1 MQLNI
6 HDSTLKRVG
15 FINNN
20 LPDALHYFDDNWH
33 RYLAEGTST
42 FDFSVNKVNS
52 SYALLTLQSY
62 ISFTYDG
69 EDYLFNIIN
78 IEQDHYSMHLQCENL
93 NLELISEE
101 VGAYG
106 NTKRHSIVWYL
117 KNVAK
122 ITNDFVE
129 IGNNPF
135 PLNDEDSSNPIL
147 SFDSTDTKLARI
159 ISICNSFNA
168 EFQFRTQL
176 KNDGTLQNI
185 TIDLYKE
192 EGVGQKRKD
201 VTLYYGK
208 NIAGIT
214 SKADRT
220 STFFNATTVTDSK
233 NKFNWLSVEGK
244 HYNSDGQLEFYKNA
258 GDNTAY
264 APLSRDMFPSQL
276 KSSSS
281 DRYTRKNL
289 SIEATSANS
298 LWDYAVSQFKLYA
311 YPQMTYEVSVAVNAV
326 TSALGNDRKLDIGD
340 TIIVQDSTFDK
351 SDGGLIL
358 SARVSE
364 QEISFTNPHNNKI
377 TFTNFVRLKSEISAD
392 LYGRMK
398 DLVDQ
403 NTPYK
408 AEVETT
414 NGLQFKNG
422 KGSTTLTA
430 RIYFG
435 SDSTETKAD
444 SYEWTKDGT
453 LVANVQ
459 EITVDASE
467 IDGKAV
473 YAYKATVNE
482 KVVGTA
488 SVTITNVNDGER
500 GPQGLKGDPGATGI
514 PGQAGADGKT
524 SYLHIA
530 YATNSTGTSGFDV
543 SNATGKTYI
552 GQYTDFTIA
561 DSTDPSKYTW
571 SLIKGD
577 KGDKGDTGPQGP
589 QGERGIAGAT
599 GATGSPG
606 PKGAD
611 GRSSYIHIKY
621 APVINPTDSQ
631 ITDTPNAY
639 IGVYTDYNQADST
652 SASAYTW
659 SKWQGEDGANGVAG
673 AKGADGRTTYVHF
686 AYANSTNG
694 QTNFSTSYFDGALYM
709 GTLTDYTQTDS
720 TNYAAYT
727 WSRLKGD
734 KGDKGDQGIQG
745 IQGVDGRQGIPGP
758 KGADGKTQ
766 YTHIAYANSADGV
779 TNFSTSDS
787 NRAYIGMYV
796 DFNIDD
802 STTPSDYSWTLVK
815 GADGTQGTPGK
826 AGADGKTPYFHTAWS
841 YSADGTDKFT
851 TTYPN
856 LNLLVNSSAKTKDG
870 FFKDFGKVEN
880 GYGEVTLEG
889 TNGWDGRSLFDGF
902 SIYPRDYKPGDKYTM
917 SMDIM
922 FTSWNFPAGTY
933 LDEFWMGQR
942 YTYGGGIWSWKSICT
957 INLPRDPSKMLNQWI
972 RITQTSTIP
981 PYEDPAVN
989 TETILS
995 TIFRGPSKASFTMR
1009 VRKPK
1014 QEPGSIATLHMP
1026 SASEV
1031 TTADWPSYIGQYTDF
1046 TQADSTNPSDYTW
1059 SLIRGNDG
1067 KDGANGK
1074 DGIAGKD
1081 GVGIKTTVIT
1091 YALSS
1096 SGTDKPVTGWTSQV
1110 PSLVKGQYLWTKT
1123 VWTYTDSSSE
1133 TGYSVTYIAKD
1144 GNNGNDGIAG
1154 KDGVGIKTT
1163 TITYAGSTS
1172 GTTVP
1177 NTGWT
1182 STVPTVAAGSYLWTK
1197 TVWAYTD
1204 NTIETG
1210 YSVGKMG
1217 NTGPAGPAGS
1227 NGNPGKVV
1235 SDTEPTTKFVGLT
1248 WKYSGIT
1255 AVDAYDGTNIQ
1266 PNTEYYWNGK
1276 NWVIYLINA
1285 QNIDVEKLTALT
1297 ANLGDATAG
1306 SLTVEKGATGGIAV
1320 KDGLVKS
1327 WDISKMTDPNYPDGY
1342 SYTSMG
1348 VALDSGGL
1356 TFYSAGYGHTLDKG
1370 GVIDSQ
1376 YKVASL
1382 QAIASN
1388 GRNSIGTGLVL
1399 NATNSNFPFTIN
1411 GNIDVI
1417 GGIRQTSKTASVTI
1431 GAGLILS
1438 LERRGDMVEAT
1449 LSGSI
1454 NSPLS
1459 SNTNF
1464 TVGTIPVGY
1473 RPNSTAYIMVHMTS
1487 SVNSSHID
1495 VGTNGVC
1502 TWWGTSTNTGAP
1514 RGHQMWFTNDSL
1526 PN

>member
-340 TIIVQDSTFDK
+340 TIIVQDKTFDK

-364 QEISFTNPHNNKI
+364 QEISFTNPHDNKI
-377 TFTNFVRLKSEISAD
+377 TFTNFVKLKSEISAD

-444 SYEWTKDGT
+444 SYEWRKDGT

-488 SVTITNVNDGER
+488 SVTITNVNDG
-500 GPQGLKGDPGATGI
+500 ATGI
-514 PGQAGADGKT
+514 PGQPGADGKT

-530 YATNSTGTSGFDV
+530 YATNSTGTTGFDV

-552 GQYTDFTIA
+552 GQYTDFTSA

-599 GATGSPG
+599 GKTGSPG

-734 KGDKGDQGIQG
+734 KGDKGDQGVQG

-779 TNFSTSDS
+779 TDFSTSDS

-796 DFNIDD
+796 DFNVND

-841 YSADGTDKFT
+841 YSADGTDGFT
-851 TTYPN
+851 TVYPN
-856 LNLLVNSSAKTKDG
+856 LNLLTG
-870 FFKDFGKVEN
+870 
-880 GYGEVTLEG
+880 
-889 TNGWDGRSLFDGF
+889 
-902 SIYPRDYKPGDKYTM
+902 
-917 SMDIM
+917 
-922 FTSWNFPAGTY
+922 
-933 LDEFWMGQR
+933 
-942 YTYGGGIWSWKSICT
+942 
-957 INLPRDPSKMLNQWI
+957 
-972 RITQTSTIP
+972 TSTKVVQATDWNMQVADIK
-981 PYEDPAVN
+981 YDKSLGGDLCASVMINNADHASALVQGSATIMIETFDKSGKSLTTVYGNSVSYNANGLSQCYVRIDDN
-989 TETILS
+989 TAS
-995 TIFRGPSKASFTMR
+995 VKVVIFTNNMLQNAFYSRLKIEKGTT
-1009 VRKPK
+1009 
-1014 QEPGSIATLHMP
+1014 ATPHMP

-1031 TTADWPSYIGQYTDF
+1031 TTADWSSYIGQYTDF
-1046 TQADSTNPSDYTW
+1046 TQSDSTNPSAYTW

-1067 KDGANGK
+1067 ERGPQG
-1074 DGIAGKD
+1074 
-1081 GVGIKTTVIT
+1081 
-1091 YALSS
+1091 L
-1096 SGTDKPVTGWTSQV
+1096 
-1110 PSLVKGQYLWTKT
+1110 KG
-1123 VWTYTDSSSE
+1123 D
-1133 TGYSVTYIAKD
+1133 
-1144 GNNGNDGIAG
+1144 
-1154 KDGVGIKTT
+1154 
-1163 TITYAGSTS
+1163 
-1172 GTTVP
+1172 P
-1177 NTGWT
+1177 
-1182 STVPTVAAGSYLWTK
+1182 
-1197 TVWAYTD
+1197 
-1204 NTIETG
+1204 
-1210 YSVGKMG
+1210 
-1217 NTGPAGPAGS
+1217 
-1227 NGNPGKVV
+1227 
-1235 SDTEPTTKFVGLT
+1235 
-1248 WKYSGIT
+1248 
-1255 AVDAYDGTNIQ
+1255 
-1266 PNTEYYWNGK
+1266 
-1276 NWVIYLINA
+1276 
-1285 QNIDVEKLTALT
+1285 
-1297 ANLGDATAG
+1297 
-1306 SLTVEKGATGGIAV
+1306 GATGIPGQPGADGKTSYLHIA
-1320 KDGLVKS
+1320 
-1327 WDISKMTDPNYPDGY
+1327 Y
-1342 SYTSMG
+1342 
-1348 VALDSGGL
+1348 
-1356 TFYSAGYGHTLDKG
+1356 
-1370 GVIDSQ
+1370 
-1376 YKVASL
+1376 
-1382 QAIASN
+1382 
-1388 GRNSIGTGLVL
+1388 
-1399 NATNSNFPFTIN
+1399 ATNSTGTTGFDVSNATGKTYIGQYTDFTSA
-1411 GNIDVI
+1411 DS
-1417 GGIRQTSKTASVTI
+1417 TDPSKYTWS
-1431 GAGLILS
+1431 LIK
-1438 LERRGDMVEAT
+1438 GDK
-1449 LSGSI
+1449 GDK
-1454 NSPLS
+1454 
-1459 SNTNF
+1459 
-1464 TVGTIPVGY
+1464 G
-1473 RPNSTAYIMVHMTS
+1473 
-1487 SVNSSHID
+1487 D
-1495 VGTNGVC
+1495 
-1502 TWWGTSTNTGAP
+1502 TG
-1514 RGHQMWFTNDSL
+1514 
-1526 PN
+1526 

>member
-78 IEQDHYSMHLQCENL
+78 IEQDHYSIHLQCENL

-135 PLNDEDSSNPIL
+135 PLNDEDFSNPIL

-340 TIIVQDSTFDK
+340 TIIVQDKTFDK
-351 SDGGLIL
+351 SEGGLIL

-403 NTPYK
+403 NTPYRS
-408 AEVETT
+408 ELETT
-414 NGLQFKNG
+414 NGVQFKNSA
-422 KGSTTLTA
+422 GSTTLTA

-444 SYEWTKDGT
+444 SYSWTKDGT

-488 SVTITNVNDGER
+488 SVTITNVNDGE
-500 GPQGLKGDPGATGI
+500 
-514 PGQAGADGKT
+514 
-524 SYLHIA
+524 
-530 YATNSTGTSGFDV
+530 N
-543 SNATGKTYI
+543 
-552 GQYTDFTIA
+552 
-561 DSTDPSKYTW
+561 
-571 SLIKGD
+571 
-577 KGDKGDTGPQGP
+577 
-589 QGERGIAGAT
+589 
-599 GATGSPG
+599 
-606 PKGAD
+606 
-611 GRSSYIHIKY
+611 
-621 APVINPTDSQ
+621 
-631 ITDTPNAY
+631 
-639 IGVYTDYNQADST
+639 
-652 SASAYTW
+652 
-659 SKWQGEDGANGVAG
+659 
-673 AKGADGRTTYVHF
+673 
-686 AYANSTNG
+686 
-694 QTNFSTSYFDGALYM
+694 
-709 GTLTDYTQTDS
+709 
-720 TNYAAYT
+720 
-727 WSRLKGD
+727 
-734 KGDKGDQGIQG
+734 
-745 IQGVDGRQGIPGP
+745 
-758 KGADGKTQ
+758 
-766 YTHIAYANSADGV
+766 
-779 TNFSTSDS
+779 
-787 NRAYIGMYV
+787 
-796 DFNIDD
+796 
-802 STTPSDYSWTLVK
+802 
-815 GADGTQGTPGK
+815 GADGTNGT
-826 AGADGKTPYFHTAWS
+826 
-841 YSADGTDKFT
+841 
-851 TTYPN
+851 
-856 LNLLVNSSAKTKDG
+856 
-870 FFKDFGKVEN
+870 
-880 GYGEVTLEG
+880 
-889 TNGWDGRSLFDGF
+889 DGRSVTG
-902 SIYPRDYKPGDKYTM
+902 IEQKYQ
-917 SMDIM
+917 
-922 FTSWNFPAGTY
+922 
-933 LDEFWMGQR
+933 L
-942 YTYGGGIWSWKSICT
+942 
-957 INLPRDPSKMLNQWI
+957 
-972 RITQTSTIP
+972 TQTAEIP
-981 PYEDPAVN
+981 VNPWEDEVW
-989 TETILS
+989 L
-995 TIFRGPSKASFTMR
+995 PSI
-1009 VRKPK
+1009 PK
-1014 QEPGSIATLHMP
+1014 MTAT
-1026 SASEV
+1026 
-1031 TTADWPSYIGQYTDF
+1031 
-1046 TQADSTNPSDYTW
+1046 N
-1059 SLIRGNDG
+1059 
-1067 KDGANGK
+1067 K
-1074 DGIAGKD
+1074 
-1081 GVGIKTTVIT
+1081 
-1091 YALSS
+1091 
-1096 SGTDKPVTGWTSQV
+1096 
-1110 PSLVKGQYLWTKT
+1110 YLW
-1123 VWTYTDSSSE
+1123 
-1133 TGYSVTYIAKD
+1133 SVTRTTFNQAPLTQDIVEQKAVYGD
-1144 GNNGNDGIAG
+1144 SGENGSD
-1154 KDGVGIKTT
+1154 
-1163 TITYAGSTS
+1163 
-1172 GTTVP
+1172 
-1177 NTGWT
+1177 
-1182 STVPTVAAGSYLWTK
+1182 
-1197 TVWAYTD
+1197 
-1204 NTIETG
+1204 
-1210 YSVGKMG
+1210 
-1217 NTGPAGPAGS
+1217 
-1227 NGNPGKVV
+1227 GNPGKVV
-1235 SDTEPTTKFVGLT
+1235 SDTEPTTKFKGLT
-1248 WKYSGIT
+1248 WKYSGV
-1255 AVDAYDGTNIQ
+1255 VDMTLGDGTKILAG
-1266 PNTEYYWNGK
+1266 TEYYWDGTV
-1276 NWVIYLINA
+1276 WALYEINA
-1285 QNIDVEKLTALT
+1285 HNINGD
-1297 ANLGDATAG
+1297 NLSVTNGNF
-1306 SLTVEKGATGGIAV
+1306 
-1320 KDGLVKS
+1320 KDGKIESTWGGNGVNGTTTIEGSHLQ
-1327 WDISKMTDPNYPDGY
+1327 IY
-1342 SYTSMG
+1342 SSNSTTNTENTI
-1348 VALDSGGL
+1348 ALDNLQGFAQVYTDHNTGRTITVQASFQGFFVSDSTGPFVRV
-1356 TFYSAGYGHTLDKG
+1356 TPNGIKTSSDK
-1370 GVIDSQ
+1370 S
-1376 YKVASL
+1376 Y
-1382 QAIASN
+1382 
-1388 GRNSIGTGLVL
+1388 NS
-1399 NATNSNFPFTIN
+1399 F
-1411 GNIDVI
+1411 
-1417 GGIRQTSKTASVTI
+1417 QI
-1431 GAGLILS
+1431 GAGITMN

-1454 NSPLS
+1454 NYPLT
-1459 SNTNF
+1459 SNTKF
-1464 TVGTIPVGY
+1464 SVGLIPVGY
-1473 RPNSTAYIMVHMTS
+1473 RPNRTAYIMVHMTGS
-1487 SVNSSHID
+1487 INSSHID
-1495 VGTNGVC
+1495 VEPNGVC

-1514 RGHQMWFTNDSL
+1514 RGCQMWFTDDPLLN
-1526 PN
+1526 

>member
-42 FDFSVNKVNS
+42 FDFSVNKINS

-340 TIIVQDSTFDK
+340 TIIVQDKTFDK

-364 QEISFTNPHNNKI
+364 QEISFTNPHDNKI
-377 TFTNFVRLKSEISAD
+377 TFTNFVKLKSEISAD

-403 NTPYK
+403 NTPYR
-408 AEVETT
+408 AELETT
-414 NGLQFKNG
+414 NGVQFKNSA
-422 KGSTTLTA
+422 GSTTLTA

-444 SYEWTKDGT
+444 SYSWTKDGT

-488 SVTITNVNDGER
+488 SVTITNVNDGAQ

-530 YATNSTGTSGFDV
+530 YATNSTGMAGFDV

-552 GQYTDFTIA
+552 GQYTDFTSA

-599 GATGSPG
+599 GAIGSPG

-766 YTHIAYANSADGV
+766 YTHIAYANSADGK
-779 TNFSTSDS
+779 TDFSTSDS
-787 NRAYIGMYV
+787 NRTYIGMYV
-796 DFNIDD
+796 DFNVND
-802 STTPSDYSWTLVK
+802 SNTPSDYSWTLVK

-826 AGADGKTPYFHTAWS
+826 PGTDGKTPYFHTAWS
-841 YSADGTDKFT
+841 YSADGTDGFT
-851 TTYPN
+851 TVYPN
-856 LNLLVNSSAKTKDG
+856 LNLLDGTKDFSG
-870 FFKDFGKVEN
+870 VWWSHDEWETDGTYKGLTVKKRIWQWQGISKPFTAQKDGVYTFSAYVKGSGSTATVYRFVNCWDIN
-880 GYGEVTLEG
+880 GNEKWLALNALMGNSFDWLRDSFTVNLKTGDTL
-889 TNGWDGRSLFDGF
+889 N
-902 SIYPRDYKPGDKYTM
+902 PRYEISG
-917 SMDIM
+917 
-922 FTSWNFPAGTY
+922 AGT
-933 LDEFWMGQR
+933 D
-942 YTYGGGIWSWKSICT
+942 SIVWT
-957 INLPRDPSKMLNQWI
+957 AGHKWEEGSVA
-972 RITQTSTIP
+972 T
-981 PYEDPAVN
+981 PY
-989 TETILS
+989 
-995 TIFRGPSKASFTMR
+995 
-1009 VRKPK
+1009 
-1014 QEPGSIATLHMP
+1014 MP
-1026 SASEV
+1026 SSSEV
-1031 TTADWPSYIGQYTDF
+1031 TTADWPSYIGQYTDH
-1046 TQADSTNPSDYTW
+1046 TKADKTNPSDYTW

-1067 KDGANGK
+1067 KDGATGK
-1074 DGIAGKD
+1074 DGAAGKD

-1123 VWTYTDSSSE
+1123 VWTYTDNSSE

-1172 GTTVP
+1172 GTTPP

-1204 NTIETG
+1204 NTSETG
-1210 YSVGKMG
+1210 YSVAKMGNNGETGPQGPQG
-1217 NTGPAGPAGS
+1217 NTGPQGPIGPAGS

-1235 SDTEPTTKFVGLT
+1235 SDTEPTTKFKGLT
-1248 WKYSGIT
+1248 WKYSGV
-1255 AVDAYDGTNIQ
+1255 VDMTLGDGTKILTG
-1266 PNTEYYWNGK
+1266 TEYYWNGTV
-1276 NWVIYLINA
+1276 WALYEINA
-1285 QNIDVEKLTALT
+1285 HNINGD
-1297 ANLGDATAG
+1297 NLSVTNGTF
-1306 SLTVEKGATGGIAV
+1306 
-1320 KDGLVKS
+1320 KDGKIESIWGENGVKGTTTIEGS
-1327 WDISKMTDPNYPDGY
+1327 HLQIHSSDSTTNTENTVAIDNRQGYAQVYTERNTGRVITVQASFQGFFVSDSTGPYVRVTPNGIKTSSDK
-1342 SYTSMG
+1342 SY
-1348 VALDSGGL
+1348 
-1356 TFYSAGYGHTLDKG
+1356 
-1370 GVIDSQ
+1370 
-1376 YKVASL
+1376 
-1382 QAIASN
+1382 
-1388 GRNSIGTGLVL
+1388 NS
-1399 NATNSNFPFTIN
+1399 F
-1411 GNIDVI
+1411 
-1417 GGIRQTSKTASVTI
+1417 QI
-1431 GAGLILS
+1431 GAGITIN
-1438 LERRGDMVEAT
+1438 LERRGDIVEAT

-1454 NSPLS
+1454 NYPLT
-1459 SNTNF
+1459 SNTKF
-1464 TVGTIPVGY
+1464 SVGLIPVGY
-1473 RPNSTAYIMVHMTS
+1473 RPNRTAYIMVHMTGS
-1487 SVNSSHID
+1487 INSSHID
-1495 VGTNGVC
+1495 VEPNGVC
-1502 TWWGTSTNTGAP
+1502 IWWGTSTNTGAP
-1514 RGHQMWFTNDSL
+1514 RGHQLWFTDDPLLN
-1526 PN
+1526 

>member
-42 FDFSVNKVNS
+42 FDFSVNKINS

-122 ITNDFVE
+122 ITDDFVE

-220 STFFNATTVTDSK
+220 ATFFNATTVTDSK

-326 TSALGNDRKLDIGD
+326 TSALGNDRRLDIGD
-340 TIIVQDSTFDK
+340 TIIVQDKTFDK

-444 SYEWTKDGT
+444 SYEWRKDGT

-488 SVTITNVNDGER
+488 SVTITNVNDG
-500 GPQGLKGDPGATGI
+500 ATGI

-530 YATNSTGTSGFDV
+530 YATNSTGTAGFDV

-552 GQYTDFTIA
+552 GQYTDFTSA

-577 KGDKGDTGPQGP
+577 KGDKGDTGN
-589 QGERGIAGAT
+589 
-599 GATGSPG
+599 
-606 PKGAD
+606 D
-611 GRSSYIHIKY
+611 GR
-621 APVINPTDSQ
+621 
-631 ITDTPNAY
+631 
-639 IGVYTDYNQADST
+639 
-652 SASAYTW
+652 
-659 SKWQGEDGANGVAG
+659 
-673 AKGADGRTTYVHF
+673 
-686 AYANSTNG
+686 
-694 QTNFSTSYFDGALYM
+694 
-709 GTLTDYTQTDS
+709 
-720 TNYAAYT
+720 
-727 WSRLKGD
+727 
-734 KGDKGDQGIQG
+734 
-745 IQGVDGRQGIPGP
+745 
-758 KGADGKTQ
+758 
-766 YTHIAYANSADGV
+766 
-779 TNFSTSDS
+779 
-787 NRAYIGMYV
+787 
-796 DFNIDD
+796 
-802 STTPSDYSWTLVK
+802 
-815 GADGTQGTPGK
+815 
-826 AGADGKTPYFHTAWS
+826 
-841 YSADGTDKFT
+841 
-851 TTYPN
+851 
-856 LNLLVNSSAKTKDG
+856 
-870 FFKDFGKVEN
+870 
-880 GYGEVTLEG
+880 
-889 TNGWDGRSLFDGF
+889 
-902 SIYPRDYKPGDKYTM
+902 
-917 SMDIM
+917 
-922 FTSWNFPAGTY
+922 
-933 LDEFWMGQR
+933 
-942 YTYGGGIWSWKSICT
+942 
-957 INLPRDPSKMLNQWI
+957 
-972 RITQTSTIP
+972 
-981 PYEDPAVN
+981 
-989 TETILS
+989 
-995 TIFRGPSKASFTMR
+995 
-1009 VRKPK
+1009 
-1014 QEPGSIATLHMP
+1014 
-1026 SASEV
+1026 
-1031 TTADWPSYIGQYTDF
+1031 
-1046 TQADSTNPSDYTW
+1046 
-1059 SLIRGNDG
+1059 
-1067 KDGANGK
+1067 
-1074 DGIAGKD
+1074 AGKD
-1081 GVGIKTTVIT
+1081 GVGINSTTIT
-1091 YALSS
+1091 YAISS
-1096 SGTDKPVTGWTSQV
+1096 SGTVTPTAGWNSQV
-1110 PSLVKGQYLWTKT
+1110 PTLVKGQYLWTKT
-1123 VWTYTDSSSE
+1123 VWNYSDTTSE

-1144 GNNGNDGIAG
+1144 GNNGTDGIAG
-1154 KDGVGIKTT
+1154 KDGTGIKTT

-1172 GTTVP
+1172 GTTAP
-1177 NTGWT
+1177 TSGWT

-1204 NTIETG
+1204 NTSETG

-1235 SDTEPTTKFVGLT
+1235 SDTEPTTKFKGLA
-1248 WKYSGIT
+1248 WKYSGV
-1255 AVDAYDGTNIQ
+1255 VDMTLGDSTKILAG
-1266 PNTEYYWNGK
+1266 TEYYWNGTA
-1276 NWVIYLINA
+1276 WALYEINA
-1285 QNIDVEKLTALT
+1285 HNINGD
-1297 ANLGDATAG
+1297 NLSVTNGTF
-1306 SLTVEKGATGGIAV
+1306 
-1320 KDGLVKS
+1320 KDGKIESIWGGNGVNGTTTIEGRHLQ
-1327 WDISKMTDPNYPDGY
+1327 IY
-1342 SYTSMG
+1342 SSDSTTNTENTI
-1348 VALDSGGL
+1348 ALDNLQGFAQVYTDHNTGRAITVQASFQGFFVSDSTGPFVRV
-1356 TFYSAGYGHTLDKG
+1356 TPNGIKTSSDK
-1370 GVIDSQ
+1370 S
-1376 YKVASL
+1376 Y
-1382 QAIASN
+1382 
-1388 GRNSIGTGLVL
+1388 NS
-1399 NATNSNFPFTIN
+1399 F
-1411 GNIDVI
+1411 
-1417 GGIRQTSKTASVTI
+1417 QI
-1431 GAGLILS
+1431 GAGITIN
-1438 LERRGDMVEAT
+1438 LERRGDIVEAT

-1459 SNTNF
+1459 SNTKF
-1464 TVGTIPVGY
+1464 VVGTIPVGY
-1473 RPNSTAYIMVHMTS
+1473 RPNRTAYIMVHMTS
-1487 SVNSSHID
+1487 SNNSSHID
-1495 VGTNGVC
+1495 VEPNGIC
-1502 TWWGTSTNTGAP
+1502 TWWGTSYNTGAP
-1514 RGHQMWFTNDSL
+1514 RGHQMWFTDDPLLN
-1526 PN
+1526 

>member
-78 IEQDHYSMHLQCENL
+78 IEQDHYSIHLQCENL

-135 PLNDEDSSNPIL
+135 PLNDEDFSNPIL

-326 TSALGNDRKLDIGD
+326 TNALGNDRKLDIGD
-340 TIIVQDSTFDK
+340 TIIVQDKTFDK
-351 SDGGLIL
+351 SEGGLIL

-364 QEISFTNPHNNKI
+364 QEISFTNPLNNKI
-377 TFTNFVRLKSEISAD
+377 TFTNFVKLKSEISAD

-403 NTPYK
+403 NTPYR
-408 AEVETT
+408 AELETT
-414 NGLQFKNG
+414 NGVQFKNSV
-422 KGSTTLTA
+422 GSTTLTA

-435 SDSTETKAD
+435 SDDKETIAD
-444 SYEWTKDGT
+444 SYEWSKDGT
-453 LVANVQ
+453 VVANAQ
-459 EITVDASE
+459 TITVDASGVA
-467 IDGKAV
+467 DKAV
-473 YAYKATVNE
+473 YSFKATVAG
-482 KVVGTA
+482 KVVA
-488 SVTITNVNDGER
+488 SQSVTITNVNDG
-500 GPQGLKGDPGATGI
+500 T
-514 PGQAGADGKT
+514 AGK
-524 SYLHIA
+524 
-530 YATNSTGTSGFDV
+530 
-543 SNATGKTYI
+543 
-552 GQYTDFTIA
+552 
-561 DSTDPSKYTW
+561 P
-571 SLIKGD
+571 
-577 KGDKGDTGPQGP
+577 
-589 QGERGIAGAT
+589 
-599 GATGSPG
+599 
-606 PKGAD
+606 
-611 GRSSYIHIKY
+611 
-621 APVINPTDSQ
+621 
-631 ITDTPNAY
+631 
-639 IGVYTDYNQADST
+639 
-652 SASAYTW
+652 
-659 SKWQGEDGANGVAG
+659 
-673 AKGADGRTTYVHF
+673 
-686 AYANSTNG
+686 
-694 QTNFSTSYFDGALYM
+694 
-709 GTLTDYTQTDS
+709 
-720 TNYAAYT
+720 
-727 WSRLKGD
+727 
-734 KGDKGDQGIQG
+734 
-745 IQGVDGRQGIPGP
+745 
-758 KGADGKTQ
+758 
-766 YTHIAYANSADGV
+766 
-779 TNFSTSDS
+779 
-787 NRAYIGMYV
+787 
-796 DFNIDD
+796 
-802 STTPSDYSWTLVK
+802 
-815 GADGTQGTPGK
+815 
-826 AGADGKTPYFHTAWS
+826 GADGKTPYFHTAWA
-841 YSADGTDKFT
+841 YSADGTD
-851 TTYPN
+851 
-856 LNLLVNSSAKTKDG
+856 
-870 FFKDFGKVEN
+870 
-880 GYGEVTLEG
+880 
-889 TNGWDGRSLFDGF
+889 RF
-902 SIYPRDYKPGDKYTM
+902 STIYPRFNLLDGTKDFSGTWTN
-917 SMDIM
+917 SS
-922 FTSWNFPAGTY
+922 SWVNDGTY
-933 LDEFWMGQR
+933 KGLTVKKRTAQWNGIYKTFIAPKDGAYTFSAYIKSTGNTANIYR
-942 YTYGGGIWSWKSICT
+942 YGAVNNNQSQDLITKSIGNNFDWTRDNVT
-957 INLPRDPSKMLNQWI
+957 INLKANDSVWI
-972 RITQTSTIP
+972 R
-981 PYEDPAVN
+981 YEISGAKTDS
-989 TETILS
+989 ILWNA
-995 TIFRGPSKASFTMR
+995 GHKW
-1009 VRKPK
+1009 
-1014 QEPGSIATLHMP
+1014 EPGSIATPHMP
-1026 SASEV
+1026 SASEI
-1031 TTADWPSYIGQYTDF
+1031 TTTDWPSYIGQYTDF
-1046 TQADSTNPSDYTW
+1046 MQADSTNPSAYTW

-1091 YALSS
+1091 YAISTN
-1096 SGTDKPVTGWTSQV
+1096 GTTAPATGWTSSV
-1110 PSLVKGQYLWTKT
+1110 PSLIKGQYLWTKT
-1123 VWTYTDSSSE
+1123 VWTYTDNSSE
-1133 TGYSVTYIAKD
+1133 TGYSVTYISKDGNNGTNGIAGKDGVGIKTTTVTYASHTNGTTAPTTGYTTTVPSVPAGQFLWTKTVWTYTDNSSETGYSVAMMGLKGDKGDPGNNGTNGIAGNDGKGIKATAITYQASTNGTTAPTGTWSASVPTVAKGSFLWTRTIWTYTD
-1144 GNNGNDGIAG
+1144 NTTETGYAVAYMGTNGNNGNDGIAG

-1177 NTGWT
+1177 NSGWT
-1182 STVPTVAAGSYLWTK
+1182 STVPTVAAGNYLWTK

-1204 NTIETG
+1204 NTSETG

-1227 NGNPGKVV
+1227 DGNPGKIV

-1248 WKYSGIT
+1248 WKYSGV
-1255 AVDAYDGTNIQ
+1255 VDMTLGDSTKILAG
-1266 PNTEYYWNGK
+1266 TEYYWNGTA
-1276 NWVIYLINA
+1276 WALYEINA
-1285 QNIDVEKLTALT
+1285 HNINGD
-1297 ANLGDATAG
+1297 NLSVTNGTF
-1306 SLTVEKGATGGIAV
+1306 
-1320 KDGLVKS
+1320 KDGKIESIWGGNGVNGTTTIEGSHLQIHSSNSTTNTENTVAIDNLQGYAQVYTDRNTGRAITVQASFQGFFVSDSTGPFVRVTPNGIKTSSDKS
-1327 WDISKMTDPNYPDGY
+1327 Y
-1342 SYTSMG
+1342 
-1348 VALDSGGL
+1348 
-1356 TFYSAGYGHTLDKG
+1356 
-1370 GVIDSQ
+1370 
-1376 YKVASL
+1376 
-1382 QAIASN
+1382 
-1388 GRNSIGTGLVL
+1388 NS
-1399 NATNSNFPFTIN
+1399 F
-1411 GNIDVI
+1411 
-1417 GGIRQTSKTASVTI
+1417 QI
-1431 GAGLILS
+1431 GAGITIN
-1438 LERRGDMVEAT
+1438 LERRGDIVEAT

-1459 SNTNF
+1459 SNTKF
-1464 TVGTIPVGY
+1464 VVGTIPVGY
-1473 RPNSTAYIMVHMTS
+1473 RPNRTAYIMVHMTS
-1487 SVNSSHID
+1487 SNNSSHID
-1495 VGTNGVC
+1495 VEPNGVC

-1514 RGHQMWFTNDSL
+1514 RGHQMWFTDDPLLN
-1526 PN
+1526 

>member
-42 FDFSVNKVNS
+42 FDFSVNKINS

-340 TIIVQDSTFDK
+340 TIIVQDKTFDK

-444 SYEWTKDGT
+444 SYEWRKDGT

-488 SVTITNVNDGER
+488 SVTITNVNDG
-500 GPQGLKGDPGATGI
+500 ATGI

-530 YATNSTGTSGFDV
+530 YATNSTGTAGFDV

-552 GQYTDFTIA
+552 GQYTDFTSA

-577 KGDKGDTGPQGP
+577 KGDTGNDGRVGKDGVGINSTTITYAISSSGTVTPTTGWTSQVPTLVKGQYLWTKTVWNYSDTTSETGYTVSYIAKDGNN
-589 QGERGIAGAT
+589 GNDGIAGKDGVGITAT
-599 GATGSPG
+599 TITYAISTSGTIAPASGWTSTVPTVAAGSYLWT
-606 PKGAD
+606 KTVWTY
-611 GRSSYIHIKY
+611 S
-621 APVINPTDSQ
+621 
-631 ITDTPNAY
+631 
-639 IGVYTDYNQADST
+639 DST
-652 SASAYTW
+652 SETGYS
-659 SKWQGEDGANGVAG
+659 VAMMG
-673 AKGADGRTTYVHF
+673 AKGD
-686 AYANSTNG
+686 
-694 QTNFSTSYFDGALYM
+694 
-709 GTLTDYTQTDS
+709 
-720 TNYAAYT
+720 
-727 WSRLKGD
+727 
-734 KGDKGDQGIQG
+734 
-745 IQGVDGRQGIPGP
+745 QGIPGP

-766 YTHIAYANSADGV
+766 YTHIAYANSADGK
-779 TNFSTSDS
+779 TEFSTSDS
-787 NRAYIGMYV
+787 NRTYIGMYV
-796 DFNIDD
+796 DFNVND

-841 YSADGTDKFT
+841 YSADGTDGFT
-851 TTYPN
+851 TVYPN
-856 LNLLVNSSAKTKDG
+856 LNLLKGTRTLTATSTASWWGTLFSSEQIYDSAIKSKTGVSAMTFSFDVHVPLNATIGGAISLQLKG
-870 FFKDFGKVEN
+870 QTYQAN
-880 GYGEVTLEG
+880 GNVG
-889 TNGWDGRSLFDGF
+889 TNDFNTIVGQFWHDIEQSNLGKTIRLSFPIQIDTKYKSFD
-902 SIYPRDYKPGDKYTM
+902 SALADTD
-917 SMDIM
+917 
-922 FTSWNFPAGTY
+922 
-933 LDEFWMGQR
+933 
-942 YTYGGGIWSWKSICT
+942 T
-957 INLPRDPSKMLNQWI
+957 INI
-972 RITQTSTIP
+972 RQMNDTSGLVYSNIKL
-981 PYEDPAVN
+981 E
-989 TETILS
+989 IGS
-995 TIFRGPSKASFTMR
+995 T
-1009 VRKPK
+1009 
-1014 QEPGSIATLHMP
+1014 ATPHMP
-1026 SASEV
+1026 SESEV

-1067 KDGANGK
+1067 KDGATGK
-1074 DGIAGKD
+1074 DGAAGKD
-1081 GVGIKTTVIT
+1081 GVGIKKTVIT
-1091 YALSS
+1091 YAISS
-1096 SGTDKPVTGWTSQV
+1096 SGTVTPTTGWTSQV
-1110 PSLVKGQYLWTKT
+1110 PTLVKEQYLWTKT
-1123 VWTYTDSSSE
+1123 LWTYTDNTSE
-1133 TGYSVTYIAKD
+1133 TGYSVSYIAKD
-1144 GNNGNDGIAG
+1144 GNNGHDGFPG
-1154 KDGVGIKTT
+1154 KDGTGIKTT

-1172 GTTVP
+1172 GTIAP

-1182 STVPTVAAGSYLWTK
+1182 STVPTVAEGSYLWTK
-1197 TVWAYTD
+1197 TVWTYTD
-1204 NTIETG
+1204 NSFETG

-1217 NTGPAGPAGS
+1217 NTGPAGS
-1227 NGNPGKVV
+1227 TGNPGKIV
-1235 SDTEPTTKFVGLT
+1235 SDTEPTTKFKGLT
-1248 WKYSGIT
+1248 WKYSGV
-1255 AVDAYDGTNIQ
+1255 VDMTLGNGTKILAG
-1266 PNTEYYWNGK
+1266 TEYYWDGTV
-1276 NWVIYLINA
+1276 WALYEINA
-1285 QNIDVEKLTALT
+1285 HNINGD
-1297 ANLGDATAG
+1297 NLSVTNGTF
-1306 SLTVEKGATGGIAV
+1306 
-1320 KDGLVKS
+1320 KDGKIES
-1327 WDISKMTDPNYPDGY
+1327 IWG
-1342 SYTSMG
+1342 
-1348 VALDSGGL
+1348 
-1356 TFYSAGYGHTLDKG
+1356 
-1370 GVIDSQ
+1370 
-1376 YKVASL
+1376 
-1382 QAIASN
+1382 SN
-1388 GRNSIGTGLVL
+1388 GVNGTTTIEGSHLQIHSSDSTTNTENTLAIDNRQGYAQVYTERNTGRAITVQASFQGFFVSDSTGPFVRVTP
-1399 NATNSNFPFTIN
+1399 NGIKTSSDKSYNSF
-1411 GNIDVI
+1411 
-1417 GGIRQTSKTASVTI
+1417 QI
-1431 GAGLILS
+1431 GAGITIN
-1438 LERRGDMVEAT
+1438 LERRGDIVEAT

-1454 NSPLS
+1454 NYPLT
-1459 SNTNF
+1459 SNTKF
-1464 TVGTIPVGY
+1464 SVGLIPVGY
-1473 RPNSTAYIMVHMTS
+1473 RPNRTAYIMVHMTGS
-1487 SVNSSHID
+1487 INSSHID
-1495 VGTNGVC
+1495 VEPNGVC

-1514 RGHQMWFTNDSL
+1514 RGCQMWFTDDPLLN
-1526 PN
+1526 